1 MQRTR
6 TELKGFFKKHAI
18 PTESNFADFIESTF
32 NQSEDGF
39 FKPPNDP
46 LSVKAV
52 GPEEGLIHFYR
63 EEQSANTLTWRI
75 LQKPTGVTNAGLSI
89 HEAGGDSRLFIESDT
104 GNVGIGTPTPTRAL
118 SINTAG
124 GSEVE
129 GIGLSHGGGE
139 TWGLGIMGADNS
151 NPGAFT
157 LEHFGADNK
166 FGTKLLVDTA
176 GNVGIGTTSPNRPL
190 TIHGKAGTYMN
201 VRGNNGTHELLM
213 GADNG
218 GGIVSVITNHDLQL
232 RTGGNVTRMTIK
244 ANGKVGIG
252 TPTPTGN
259 LHVRGSRA
267 EVHIQNTNGSNWA
280 FLRIQGSGT
289 NFWDIGQFANNDFLE
304 FRPRGSSTNRL
315 TIKQNGNFG
324 IGTTAPAT
332 KLQINFV
339 SGSAFTG
346 TSAYGGL
353 HLDQDGGNDRY
364 VGITSSATSTG
375 TQGGILIQGSSSYGT
390 KLRFLTTDSYAQGMK
405 HRMTIDHKG
414 NVGIN
419 TTVPSTMLHIN
430 SAADAS
436 LTTHGCLIL
445 GSVTGTNL
453 VLDNNEIIARF
464 NGKASTLNLNPGS
477 GQTRVTNFVQISS
490 RAMKDGIT
498 ALSTQEAMTLLQELD
513 PVIFTFKTDPDKR
526 RTIGFIAEEAPDLM
540 VTADRKAMSYSSIVA
555 MLSKVVRTQQGAITA
570 LREEVDQLKHQ
581 REGLH
586 S

>member
-18 PTESNFADFIESTF
+18 PTESNFADFVESTF
-32 NQSEDGF
+32 NQAEDGF

-46 LSVKAV
+46 LSIKAV

-63 EEQSANTLTWRI
+63 EEQNTNALTWRI
-75 LQKPTGVTNAGLSI
+75 TQKPTGVTNPGLSI
-89 HEAGGDSRLFIESDT
+89 HEASGDSRLFIESGT
-104 GNVGIGTPTPTRAL
+104 GNIGIGTPTPTRAL
-118 SINTAG
+118 SINTPG
-124 GSEVE
+124 GSGVE

-139 TWGLGIMGADNS
+139 SWGLGIMGADNS

-157 LEHFGADNK
+157 LEHFNADNQ
-166 FGTKLLVDTA
+166 FQTRLLVDTA
-176 GNVGIGTTSPNRPL
+176 GNVGIGTSSPNRPI
-190 TIHGKAGTYMN
+190 TIHGAAGTYMN

-218 GGIVSVITNHDLQL
+218 GGIVSVMTNHDLQL
-232 RTGGNVTRMTIK
+232 RAGGNITRMTIK
-244 ANGKVGIG
+244 ADGKVGIG
-252 TPTPTGN
+252 TPTPGAYV
-259 LHVRGSRA
+259 HMRSSRA
-267 EVHIQNTNGSNWA
+267 ELRIENTNGSNWA

-315 TIKQNGNFG
+315 VIKQNGSFG

-332 KLQINFV
+332 KLQVNFV
-339 SGSAFTG
+339 SGSSFTG
-346 TSAYGGL
+346 TAAYGGL
-353 HLDQDGGNDRY
+353 HLDQDGGSDRY
-364 VGITSSATSTG
+364 VGITASATSTG
-375 TQGGILIQGSSSYGT
+375 TQGGILIQGSGSYGT

-419 TTVPSTMLHIN
+419 TTAPSTMLHIN

-436 LTTHGCLIL
+436 LTAHGCLIL

-453 VLDNNEIIARF
+453 VMDNNEIIARV
-464 NGKASTLNLNPGS
+464 NGRAATLHLNTGS
-477 GQTRVTNFVQISS
+477 GQTSVYNAVHVSS
-490 RAMKDGIT
+490 REIKEGIT
-498 ALSTQEAMTLLQELD
+498 ALSTQEATALLQDLD

-526 RTIGFIAEEAPDLM
+526 RTVGFIAEEAPDL
-540 VTADRKAMSYSSIVA
+540 VATADGKAISYNSIVA

-570 LREEVDQLKHQ
+570 LREEVDQLKRQ
-581 REGLH
+581 REG
-586 S
+586 